1 MAGPW
6 EKYQQQPAADSA
18 PWAKYATP
26 KREGQHLSF
35 EEGQR
40 LLAAEERK
48 ARMDG
53 ATGTVGAALT
63 GFGDGVPIVG
73 PALLGAGQRGG
84 ALAATVL
91 GNGRSYDENLKDAQ
105 AITAEAQDAH
115 PYVTTGANVA
125 GAVAGTIPMVMAAP
139 AAFGGG
145 GGSLLLR
152 SGLSGLSGAAIG
164 GADAGVRSGGDA
176 DAMWNGARN
185 GLLFGVGGPIVAKG
199 VGAGF
204 SKVVDAVRARAAARA
219 AGLEPKSLMYVTRA
233 ATDDGLDA
241 ATIQSRLADMGPD
254 AVMADLGP
262 NLQHQAGALAATP
275 GRAQEVVRK
284 ALVDRQAGANARIG
298 AAIDDN
304 LGPRSIVPSEVEATI
319 QGNRQALGPQY
330 REVFRQPT
338 RYDFTPITDSLDS
351 TIPNMRGDAQRELQ
365 RVRDMMNVHNTRQVT
380 TDPRIAFET
389 RQAIDGVL
397 ETETNTKVIA
407 ALTEAR
413 QMLDDALRDAVPRI
427 KEVDANFAELARQ
440 REALQRG
447 QTVLSSGREAPRP
460 SELVNEVQQGAQP
473 QGLQIGPS
481 AVPLRL
487 SQGARAEVER
497 IVGTNSNDVAAL
509 NRLIKGEGD
518 WNRARLATLFGQDK
532 ADRLIKVLDNERV
545 FADTANT
552 VTRNSETAAR
562 VSAQGELG
570 VGGQSGLSTLDSF
583 KAGGIRGAARSAAVD
598 KVSKIWADIASSA
611 PKVREDLAR
620 ALVDRQ
626 RDALVQ
632 AIAQMQ
638 KSGNVPA
645 AIEPV
650 VKALML
656 GTGTARAR

>member
-1 MAGPW
+1 MAELSFDDLVPKGGVSFDDLIP
-6 EKYQQQPAADSA
+6 
-18 PWAKYATP
+18 P

-35 EEGQR
+35 EEGQK
-40 LLAAEERK
+40 LLAADERK
-48 ARMDG
+48 ERMEG

-115 PYVTTGANVA
+115 PYVTTGSNVA

-241 ATIQSRLADMGPD
+241 TAIQSRLADMGPD
-254 AVMADLGP
+254 AVLADLGP

-284 ALVDRQAGANARIG
+284 ALVDRQAGANTRIG

-319 QGNRQALGPQY
+319 QGNQQALGPQY
-330 REVFRQPT
+330 GEVFRNARAVDT
-338 RYDFTPITDSLDS
+338 APIAGELESQIVNL
-351 TIPNMRGDAQRELQ
+351 RGEGQRAAQ
-365 RVRDMMNVHNTRQVT
+365 RVRGMLDINGAPGNL
-380 TDPRIAFET
+380 DPNPGTLFQT
-389 RQAIDGVL
+389 RQAIDGYMA
-397 ETETNTKVIA
+397 TETNPQAIRVYA
-407 ALTEAR
+407 NAR
-413 QMLDDALRDAVPRI
+413 QQIDDMLANAVPQL

-545 FADTANT
+545 YADTANT

-562 VSAQGELG
+562 MAAQGELG
-570 VGGQSGLSTLDSF
+570 VGGQSGFSTLDSF

-598 KVSKIWADIASSA
+598 KVSKIWADVASSA
-611 PKVREDLAR
+611 PNVREDLAR
-620 ALVDRQ
+620 ALVDPQ
-626 RDALVQ
+626 RDALIQ

-638 KSGNVPA
+638 KNGKIPA